1 MYVITAFINGTL
13 EERYSCSSQL
23 KREEHLVIKLKCSLY
38 GLKQAPCCWN
48 SILDGYL
55 KQLDVKDLGA
65 WHFYLGMKIIQDN
78 STGDVW
84 ILNNHKVLEKF
95 GAKSV
100 ATPTDPNTKLMKD
113 KDKIYQAGV

>member
-1 MYVITAFINGTL
+1 MIIAGKD
-13 EERYSCSSQL
+13 ERQVEDF
-23 KREEHLVIKLKCSLY
+23 KLVM
-38 GLKQAPCCWN
+38 AERF
-48 SILDGYL
+48 
-55 KQLDVKDLGA
+55 DVKDLGG